1 MRFGNVPALTAPENQ
16 RARPALLVD
25 AGPLITLAYANALDL
40 LLRPGWPLR
49 MVDMVLHELT
59 RRDTPTRERIR
70 NFVEGNG
77 IPVMPTQTWQMYQ
90 LRVQRAAGSGL
101 PPPRKANLGEMAIQE
116 SIMALALQDPPQPA
130 VLLFEDHRI
139 ARAGFML
146 PEGTLRTST
155 RSFLRMLEQRGFIP
169 SAAEV
174 ERCAVEAGR
183 AFSPLEYP

>member
-1 MRFGNVPALTAPENQ
+1 MRFGNVPAPTAPENQ

-101 PPPRKANLGEMAIQE
+101 PPPRKASL
-116 SIMALALQDPPQPA
+116 
-130 VLLFEDHRI
+130 H
-139 ARAGFML
+139 L
-146 PEGTLRTST
+146 PCR
-155 RSFLRMLEQRGFIP
+155 FLRSLP
-169 SAAEV
+169 YS
-174 ERCAVEAGR
+174 
-183 AFSPLEYP
+183 FSKITALHGQDSCFPRVP